1 MTIVGVVGD
10 VRQASPA
17 SRPGPELYMPLRQHP
32 YTANE
37 VQIVA
42 AVRCDHDGCRHVCRR
57 AADCDA
63 LCCPGGGDSRRD
75 GGASGS
81 DGRSSGGIAW
91 RPHGIDRAATARRKR
106 TLCRRRRCTQSSG
119 SAPGDLEL
127 LTRAPQAHSM
137 TAHVNRTRVRR
148 RQKDLVAATR
158 QVVPV
163 VERLTVLVRGQR
175 VILAGDLAE
184 IYGVEARTLNQ
195 AVKRNA
201 GRFPPDFV
209 FRLTRAEAMRIHRS
223 RSQSVILK
231 RGANIKYTPLAF
243 TEHGATMAASVLNS
257 SRAVQMSIFV
267 VRAFL
272 RLRKWVAGRAERG
285 SPNSSDGSAN
295 TMAASKRSSKRCA
308 NSLNLRRRP
317 DAASDSFQETHD
329 RCRQCWRCPAR
340 HAVSS
345 SIQLDSSDIRLALIA
360 SPASLELSCIDH
372 CVSSVT
378 SPS

>member
-1 MTIVGVVGD
+1 
-10 VRQASPA
+10 
-17 SRPGPELYMPLRQHP
+17 
-32 YTANE
+32 
-37 VQIVA
+37 
-42 AVRCDHDGCRHVCRR
+42 
-57 AADCDA
+57 
-63 LCCPGGGDSRRD
+63 
-75 GGASGS
+75 
-81 DGRSSGGIAW
+81 
-91 RPHGIDRAATARRKR
+91 
-106 TLCRRRRCTQSSG
+106 
-119 SAPGDLEL
+119 
-127 LTRAPQAHSM
+127 M

-209 FRLTRAEAMRIHRS
+209 FRLTRGEAMRIHRS

-272 RLRKWVAGRAERG
+272 RLRKWVAGRAELSARLSELERRVG
-285 SPNSSDGSAN
+285 KHDGRLKAIIK
-295 TMAASKRSSKRCA
+295 ALRELIEPPAPP
-308 NSLNLRRRP
+308 RRRIGFVP
-317 DAASDSFQETHD
+317 
-329 RCRQCWRCPAR
+329 RNP
-340 HAVSS
+340 
-345 SIQLDSSDIRLALIA
+345 
-360 SPASLELSCIDH
+360 
-372 CVSSVT
+372 
-378 SPS
+378 